1 MRTLINA
8 LSILVLIYF
17 VAMQLYML
25 ALAIL
30 SARALYKQRMFE
42 RFGRVQDMLGSDLS
56 PPVSIVVPAYNE
68 SVGVVESIRSMAMV
82 TYPKFEI
89 VVVNDGSKDDT
100 LEKMIEHF
108 KMLAVPMPFRPSIK
122 TADVRQVYR
131 ARLPV
136 PITLVDKA
144 NGGRADALNAGINVA
159 RYPYVMLTDADV
171 LIDGDALV
179 NSMRYVA
186 EDRTRTV
193 GVGGNVRPLNGCTVR
208 HGHVVDAK
216 LPTGWLE
223 RLQMLEYIR
232 SFVGARPGWSSINS
246 LIFLSGAF
254 GIFLRQ
260 AVIDV
265 GGLTSGHFGED
276 LDLSMRI
283 HRHYRRLKKPYRMV
297 YAPSAVVWTEVP
309 STRKVLRRQR
319 IRWHRGL
326 LRAIWD
332 FRSSL
337 FNPRHGPIGMFG
349 WPAMFF
355 FEFLAPIIEFL
366 GYLVVPASFLFGGI
380 NPIPALLLLLIAFL
394 AGAFTSLLA
403 LFLDERF
410 GYFNKPMEALTLLSL
425 VFVEN
430 MGLRQQTVWWRIR
443 AIAGGNSTKQWGDMQ
458 RKGVSNLSGRPVQP
472 VQPVQPVK
480 PET

>member
-1 MRTLINA
+1 VRTAINA
-8 LSILVLIYF
+8 VSIAVLVYF
-17 VAMQLYML
+17 VAMQVHML
-25 ALAIL
+25 GLAIL

-68 SVGVVESIRSMAMV
+68 SAGIIESIRSIEMV

-100 LEKMIEHF
+100 LEKLIDHF
-108 KMLAVPMPFRPSIK
+108 KMLALPMPFRPSIK
-122 TADVRQVYR
+122 TAAVRQVYH
-131 ARLPV
+131 AKLPV
-136 PITLVDKA
+136 SITLVDKI
-144 NGGRADALNAGINVA
+144 NGGRADAVNAGINVA

-193 GVGGNVRPLNGCTVR
+193 GVGGNVRPLNGCTIR
-208 HGHVVDAK
+208 HGHIVDAK
-216 LPTGWLE
+216 LPSGWLE
-223 RLQMLEYIR
+223 RMQILEYIR

-254 GIFLRQ
+254 GIYLKQ
-260 AVIDV
+260 AVVDV
-265 GGLTSGHFGED
+265 GGLTSGHLGED

-283 HRHYRRLKKPYRMV
+283 HRHYRSLKKPYRMV
-297 YAPSAVVWTEVP
+297 YAPSAVAWTEVP
-309 STRKVLRRQR
+309 STREVLRRQR

-326 LRAIWD
+326 LRAMWD

-337 FNPRHGPIGMFG
+337 FNPRHGTMGMLG
-349 WPAMFF
+349 WPVMFL
-355 FEFLAPIIEFL
+355 FEFLAPIIEFI
-366 GYLVVPASFLFGGI
+366 GYLAVPLSFLFGGI
-380 NPIPALLLLLIAFL
+380 NPYPALLLLMIAFL

-410 GYFNKPMEALTLLSL
+410 GYFNKPREALTLLGL
-425 VFVEN
+425 VFLEN
-430 MGLRQQTVWWRIR
+430 LGLRQQTVWWRIR
-443 AIAGGNSTKQWGDMQ
+443 AIFGGTSTKQWGDMK
-458 RKGVSNLSGRPVQP
+458 RKGVTNLGGKPVQP
-472 VQPVQPVK
+472 VQP
-480 PET
+480 ET

>member
-1 MRTLINA
+1 
-8 LSILVLIYF
+8 
-17 VAMQLYML
+17 
-25 ALAIL
+25 
-30 SARALYKQRMFE
+30 
-42 RFGRVQDMLGSDLS
+42 
-56 PPVSIVVPAYNE
+56 
-68 SVGVVESIRSMAMV
+68 
-82 TYPKFEI
+82 
-89 VVVNDGSKDDT
+89 
-100 LEKMIEHF
+100 
-108 KMLAVPMPFRPSIK
+108 
-122 TADVRQVYR
+122 
-131 ARLPV
+131 
-136 PITLVDKA
+136 
-144 NGGRADALNAGINVA
+144 
-159 RYPYVMLTDADV
+159 MLTDADV

-208 HGHVVDAK
+208 HGHIVDAK

-223 RLQMLEYIR
+223 RLQMLEYVR

-254 GIFLRQ
+254 GIYLRQ
-260 AVIDV
+260 AVVDV

-326 LRAIWD
+326 LTGDLGLPFVPLQSSAWTDRHVRLAGDVLLRVPRADRRIPWLPGGAGVV
-332 FRSSL
+332 FLR
-337 FNPRHGPIGMFG
+337 RHQPQSG
-349 WPAMFF
+349 
-355 FEFLAPIIEFL
+355 
-366 GYLVVPASFLFGGI
+366 
-380 NPIPALLLLLIAFL
+380 ALLLLMIAFL

-410 GYFNKPMEALTLLSL
+410 GYFNKPLEALTLLSL

-443 AIAGGNSTKQWGDMQ
+443 AIVGGNSTKQWGDMQ
-458 RKGVSNLSGRPVQP
+458 RKGVSNLSGKPSLPAAPSTFPLSPPNPKPNAMSGGFRPILHSDSKNLNADP
-472 VQPVQPVK
+472 GGNRTK
-480 PET
+480 

>member
-1 MRTLINA
+1 MRSA
-8 LSILVLIYF
+8 LNVVSISVLVYF

-25 ALAIL
+25 GLAIL
-30 SARALYKQRMFE
+30 SARALYKEWMID
-42 RFGRVQDMLGSDLS
+42 RFGRVQDMLGSDVS

-68 SVGVVESIRSMAMV
+68 SIGIIESIRSMAMV

-89 VVVNDGSKDDT
+89 VVVNDGSTDDT
-100 LEKMIEHF
+100 LEKMVEHF
-108 KMLAVPMPFRPSIK
+108 KMVAVPMPFRASIK
-122 TADVRQVYR
+122 TAEVRQVYH
-131 ARLPV
+131 ATLPV
-136 PITLVDKA
+136 SITLVDKA

-171 LIDGDALV
+171 LIDGNALV
-179 NSMRYVA
+179 NSMRHVA

-208 HGHVVDAK
+208 HGHIVDSK
-216 LPTGWLE
+216 LPKHWLE
-223 RLQMLEYIR
+223 RLQMLEYVR
-232 SFVGARPGWSSINS
+232 SFVAARPGWSSINS

-260 AVIDV
+260 AVVDV

-309 STRKVLRRQR
+309 STRQVLRRQR

-326 LRAIWD
+326 LTAIGD

-337 FNPRHGPIGMFG
+337 FNPRHGAIGMLG

-366 GYLVVPASFLFGGI
+366 GYIVVPLAFIFGGI
-380 NPIPALLLLLIAFL
+380 SPYPALMLLLIAFL
-394 AGAFTSLLA
+394 AGAFTSLIA

-410 GYFNKPMEALTLLSL
+410 GYFNEPLEALTLLAL

-430 MGLRQQTVWWRIR
+430 LGLRQQTVWWRIR
-443 AIAGGNSTKQWGDMQ
+443 ALFGGSTTKVWGDMQ
-458 RKGVSNLSGRPVQP
+458 RKGVSNLGGKPNDPKPVGGAG
-472 VQPVQPVK
+472 
-480 PET
+480 